1 MLTAVKPMFNLYIF
15 VLRVGD
21 DDLENLE
28 PDLKAAIL
36 KVRKL
41 DRILAKKIKREREV
55 KRDRIILQRKWVLKL

>member
-1 MLTAVKPMFNLYIF
+1 MLTAVKPMFILYIF

-55 KRDRIILQRKWVLKL
+55 KRDRIILQRK